1 MAPLIFFILSFLTA
15 CSGVEEAQKKQI
27 KERNERKDLIHRLAS
42 EKHYPME
49 KLTLQVKAPYPWEPG
64 FTGGPPVITKEA
76 FRCKGNSGNPPKVK
90 DGDKKSPQHD
100 CGGASKH
107 SLPVRGGKEFVYPVF
122 LDILNYIQVK
132 TGLPVV
138 VTSGHRCPEH
148 HNYVD
153 PSAYS
158 RNSKHMMGA
167 EVDFYVVGMESK
179 PLEVIEYVMAYYKE
193 TEPYK
198 KEKEYV
204 NFIRLDQVKVD
215 ISTTPWFN
223 KEILIKLYKE
233 NEGRNLDN
241 QHSYPYISLQVRFDR
256 EKKEKVVF
264 SSDKASNGFM
274 RH

>member
-1 MAPLIFFILSFLTA
+1 MVPFIFFILSLLTA
-15 CSGVEEAQKKQI
+15 CSGVEEAQRKQI

-42 EKHYPME
+42 ETHYPME
-49 KLTLQVKAPYPWEPG
+49 KLTLQAKAPYPWEPG
-64 FTGGPPVITKEA
+64 FTGGHPVITKEA
-76 FRCKGNSGNPPKVK
+76 FRCKGNSGNLPKTK
-90 DGDKKSPQHD
+90 EGDKKYLIHD
-100 CGGASKH
+100 CGGFSKH
-107 SLPVRGGKEFVYPVF
+107 SLPVRDGKEFVYPIF

-148 HNYVD
+148 HNYID

-158 RNSKHMMGA
+158 KNSKHMIGA
-167 EVDFYVVGMESK
+167 EVDFYVVGMERK
-179 PLEVIEYVMAYYKE
+179 PLEVIEYIMAYYKE
-193 TEPYK
+193 TERYK

-204 NFIRLDQVKVD
+204 NFTRLDQVKVD

-241 QHSYPYISLQVRFDR
+241 QHVYPYISLQVRYDR
-256 EKKEKVVF
+256 DRKEKVVF
-264 SSDKASNGFM
+264 SLDKASSGFM